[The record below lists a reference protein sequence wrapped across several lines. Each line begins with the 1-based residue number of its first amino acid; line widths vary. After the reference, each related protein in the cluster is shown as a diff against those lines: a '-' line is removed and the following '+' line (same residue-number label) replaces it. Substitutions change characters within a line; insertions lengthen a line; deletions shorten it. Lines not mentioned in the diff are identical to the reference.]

1 VTIRTAAGRRSG
13 AVRAELV
20 GPCQDAGVVPE
31 CSKGGDAR
39 TGVAVPGSI
48 RLGGSWLPDR
58 PRSIR
63 RLRVRCSSNQRPRL
77 VHALGLARRPR
88 SLVVGA
94 PSSALVTVPRLV
106 LS

>member
-1 VTIRTAAGRRSG
+1 MAIRTAAGRRSG
-13 AVRAELV
+13 AVRVERD
-20 GPCQDAGVVPE
+20 GPCQDGAVVLE
-31 CSKGGDAR
+31 CSEGGDAR

-48 RLGGSWLPDR
+48 RFGGIWLPDR

-63 RLRVRCSSNQRPRL
+63 RLRMRCSSSQRPRL

-94 PSSALVTVPRLV
+94 PSSALGTVPRLV